1 MKERMVDL
9 LIVGAGPAG
18 MAAALYAGRSLLK
31 PVVLER
37 MSIGGLAGTADW
49 IDNYPGFAEG
59 VAAYDLMESMHRQA
73 ERFGAEFVLDEALTL
88 TRTDA
93 GFDVATAE
101 QTVFH
106 ARAVIVASGAVPRAL
121 PLKEEAKYRGHGVSY
136 CATCDAAFFLGKQV
150 AVVGGGDAAVNETL
164 VLAKGSSRVFLVH
177 PLETLQATQVLVEQ
191 VSGQTNVEL
200 VAAATPT
207 GLRGEGKLEALIV
220 RQASGG
226 DRTLAVEGVF
236 VAMEYTP
243 VSNLLQGLV
252 EVDAQG
258 YVVLP
263 ETTESGVPG
272 LYVAGDVRRKVLKQ
286 IVTAV
291 ADGAVAAQR
300 AAGFLRRAAG
310 KPEGSAPA

>member
-1 MKERMVDL
+1 
-9 LIVGAGPAG
+9 
-18 MAAALYAGRSLLK
+18 
-31 PVVLER
+31 
-37 MSIGGLAGTADW
+37 
-49 IDNYPGFAEG
+49 
-59 VAAYDLMESMHRQA
+59 
-73 ERFGAEFVLDEALTL
+73 
-88 TRTDA
+88 
-93 GFDVATAE
+93 
-101 QTVFH
+101 
-106 ARAVIVASGAVPRAL
+106 
-121 PLKEEAKYRGHGVSY
+121 
-136 CATCDAAFFLGKQV
+136 
-150 AVVGGGDAAVNETL
+150 
-164 VLAKGSSRVFLVH
+164 
-177 PLETLQATQVLVEQ
+177 
-191 VSGQTNVEL
+191 
-200 VAAATPT
+200 
-207 GLRGEGKLEALIV
+207 LEALIV

-286 IVTAV
+286 IVTAA